1 MPIPLRPIPLMPIPL
16 TGMLDPPAHPAIA
29 HNVDAV
35 PQLRASQ
42 KVQQFAKEADAH
54 DVTVEDAAAAAAAAK
69 EQEEE
74 EGLTVF
80 ERWERAYVRLL
91 PNLTEADIAAFAE
104 QIG

>member
-1 MPIPLRPIPLMPIPL
+1 MLIPPRPIRL

-29 HNVDAV
+29 HDVDAV
-35 PQLRASQ
+35 PQLRAPQ
-42 KVQQFAKEADAH
+42 KGQQFAKETDAR

-74 EGLTVF
+74 EGLTVYQ
-80 ERWERAYVRLL
+80 RWERAYARLL
-91 PNLTEADIAAFAE
+91 PNLSEADIAAFAE